1 MPSPVKPAPRRATK
15 KSNESGKEAERSQS
29 TFSDITSSAFC
40 SGVSS
45 ALQKQKVPPV
55 KENQGGEGAGEGQTN
70 LKRWRA
76 ERGTP
81 VKEKVAGGE

>member
-1 MPSPVKPAPRRATK
+1 
-15 KSNESGKEAERSQS
+15 
-29 TFSDITSSAFC
+29 
-40 SGVSS
+40 
-45 ALQKQKVPPV
+45 V

-81 VKEKVAGGE
+81 VKEKVAGGG